1 MKRSC
6 FTISSLLMLI
16 VLSTNISGQNTSPV
30 IVDVD
35 KPKAEIQP
43 TMWGIFFEDINFA
56 ADGGIYAELVMNRS
70 FEFRKPKMG
79 WAVKVKDKDS
89 SHLLIINRG
98 IENINNPRFA
108 RIKVDDESN
117 PVCLTN
123 SGF

>member
-43 TMWGIFFEDINFA
+43 TMWGIFFEDINEA
-56 ADGGIYAELVMNRS
+56 ADGGVYAELVMNRS
-70 FEFRKPKMG
+70 FEFFKPTTG
-79 WAVKVKDKDS
+79 WRVKSQLKDS
-89 SHLLIINRG
+89 SALIIINRG
-98 IENINNPRFA
+98 ASNQANPRYA
-108 RIKVDDESN
+108 RISVDQN
-117 PVCLTN
+117 TLAYCLTN
-123 SGF
+123 SG